1 MELRCCSFH
10 LFFLLCS
17 ILKISLQSRIYPI
30 LEILASISP
39 NVTAIMEL
47 EVLLVSF
54 VLDDLESVLASCF
67 VLTC

>member
-1 MELRCCSFH
+1 MLLISFV
-10 LFFLLCS
+10 LFSLCS

>member
-1 MELRCCSFH
+1 MLLISFV
-10 LFFLLCS
+10 LFSLCS

-54 VLDDLESVLASCF
+54 VLDDSESVFAACF
-67 VLTC
+67 ILTC